1 VTETTVSQTTVAT
14 VATGPVTVDTPQ
26 DRGSGEP
33 GRSLACLLVAPV
45 CVVLAVA
52 AVAVAVTGAGAG
64 LSGLEAVRAALVVA
78 WAIAGT
84 ALGIRRRQDR
94 LGPLVLGGAALG
106 GVGVMAFALARHG
119 VVEAGMADVADA
131 AARIVAALLPA
142 VALHFLL
149 ALPDGRL
156 VERGRRVLVRIGYG
170 TGLITGAYLVAAR
183 PGLPRWPVVLEAALV
198 ALAGAS
204 PSHARYRSAGG
215 VERRRMQW
223 IGWAVAVAA
232 EIMLVL
238 VALGLL
244 ADWPH
249 HFHELAL
256 ASTGLLPL
264 ALVAGT
270 SPRLVAR
277 VDRLLTNTVS
287 IAGLTG
293 LIVAVYVLVVIGLGR
308 VPAGGERSVLLLSMA
323 AAAVAALLYL
333 PARDRLSGVANR
345 LVYGEQTAPDEAL
358 RTFGSRLTRAIPL
371 EELLL
376 QLAESLRK
384 TMKLASAEVWTGTAG
399 RLERSVSLPH
409 RDLAVMELG
418 AKEAPVVAR
427 AGASGGT
434 WLGIWLPELVTGRD
448 IRLVRVAPIAHAG
461 ELLGLIVVERRSE
474 SEAFSE
480 DDDRVLVELA
490 RQVGLALHNVQ
501 LDSALQESVDEL
513 RRTNEELKASRTRIV
528 AAGDDERR
536 RLERNLHDGAQ
547 QHLVALAVKIRLAR
561 DAVED
566 DPADAMTMLDELK
579 GDVREAVTELRALA
593 HGIFPPLL
601 MAGGLPDAL
610 PAVAGRAALPTTL
623 VADGV
628 GRYPQD
634 VETAVYFCCL
644 EALQN
649 AGKHAGEGAT
659 AEVRVWEE
667 AGTLR
672 FEVADNGAGFDLGG
686 APAVGH
692 GFVNMSD
699 RLGAIDGTLSV
710 VSAPGQGSRVIGT
723 IPLEG

>member
-1 VTETTVSQTTVAT
+1 MTRTTVAT
-14 VATGPVTVDTPQ
+14 TETGDVTVDTVPPAV
-26 DRGSGEP
+26 RRTVT
-33 GRSLACLLVAPV
+33 GRSPVCLLVAPA
-45 CVVLAVA
+45 CVALAVG
-52 AVAVAVTGAGAG
+52 AVAVAAAGEG
-64 LSGLEAVRAALVVA
+64 LSGIEAVRAALVVA
-78 WAIAGT
+78 WAVAG
-84 ALGIRRRQDR
+84 AAVGIRRREDR

-106 GVGVMAFALARHG
+106 GLGVMASALARHG
-119 VVEAGMADVADA
+119 ELGAGATDLFDAVA
-131 AARIVAALLPA
+131 RVTVALLPA

-156 VERGRRVLVRIGYG
+156 GVRGRRILVQIGYAAG
-170 TGLITGAYLVAAR
+170 VLTGAYLVAAR
-183 PGLPRWPVVLEAALV
+183 PGLPRWPVVLEAVLV

-204 PSHARYRSAGG
+204 PSHARYLKAGA
-215 VERRRMQW
+215 VERRRLQW

-232 EIMLVL
+232 ELVL
-238 VALGLL
+238 VIVALDLL

-249 HFHELAL
+249 HFRELAL
-256 ASTGLLPL
+256 ASSGLVPL

-277 VDRLLTNTVS
+277 VDRLLTHTVA

-293 LIVAVYVLVVIGLGR
+293 LIVAVYVVVVIGLGR

-345 LVYGEQTAPDEAL
+345 LVYGEQAAPDEAL

-371 EELLL
+371 DELLL

-384 TMKLASAEVWTGTAG
+384 TMRLAAAEVWTGTGG
-399 RLERSVSLPH
+399 RLERTVSLPH
-409 RDLAVMELG
+409 REVTAIEMG

-427 AGASGGT
+427 AGVSGGT
-434 WLGIWLPELVTGRD
+434 WLGVWLPQLVTGRD
-448 IRLVRVAPIAHAG
+448 ASLVRVAPIAHAG
-461 ELLGLIVVERRSE
+461 ELLGLIVVERRAE
-474 SEAFSE
+474 AEAFSD

-501 LDSALQESVDEL
+501 LDSALQESLDEL
-513 RRTNEELKASRTRIV
+513 RLANEELKASRARIV
-528 AAGDDERR
+528 AAGDAERR

-547 QHLVALAVKIRLAR
+547 QHLVALSVKIRLAR

-566 DPADAMTMLDELK
+566 DPADAVVMLDELK
-579 GDVREAVTELRALA
+579 GDIQEAVAELRALA

-610 PAVAGRAALPTTL
+610 PAAAARAALPTTV
-623 VADGV
+623 VAGGV
-628 GRYPQD
+628 GRYSQD

-649 AGKHAGEGAT
+649 AGKHAGDGAS
-659 AEVRVWEE
+659 AEVRVWQEP
-667 AGTLR
+667 GTLR
-672 FEVADNGAGFDLGG
+672 FEVADDGAGFDLGG
-686 APAVGH
+686 APAEGH
-692 GFVNMSD
+692 GFVNMAD

-710 VSAPGQGSRVIGT
+710 VSAPGQGTRVVGT
-723 IPLEG
+723 IPLVD

>member
-1 VTETTVSQTTVAT
+1 EEAAETRPA
-14 VATGPVTVDTPQ
+14 TVDTTPPA
-26 DRGSGEP
+26 GGNGVP
-33 GRSLACLLVAPV
+33 GRSPLCLLVAPV

-52 AVAVAVTGAGAG
+52 AMAVAAAGAG
-64 LSGLEAVRAALVVA
+64 PTGLEMVWAALVVA
-78 WAIAGT
+78 WAGAGT
-84 ALGIRRRQDR
+84 ALGIRRREDR

-106 GVGVMAFALARHG
+106 GVGVLASALTRYG
-119 VVEAGMADVADA
+119 DLGAGAADVVDA

-156 VERGRRVLVRIGYG
+156 GERRRRLLVRIGYG
-170 TGLITGAYLVAAR
+170 CGLITGAYLVAAG
-183 PGLPRWPVVLEAALV
+183 PGLPRWPVILEAALV
-198 ALAGAS
+198 AVTGAS
-204 PSHARYRSAGG
+204 PSYARYRSAGP
-215 VERRRMQW
+215 VERRRLQW

-232 EIMLVL
+232 EIVL
-238 VALGLL
+238 VVVALDLL

-249 HFHELAL
+249 HFGELAL

-264 ALVAGT
+264 ALAAGT
-270 SPRLVAR
+270 SPQLVAR
-277 VDRLLTNTVS
+277 VDRLLTHTVS
-287 IAGLTG
+287 ITGLTG
-293 LIVAVYVLVVIGLGR
+293 LIVAVYVVMVIGLGR
-308 VPAGGERSVLLLSMA
+308 VPAGGERSILLLSMA

-345 LVYGEQTAPDEAL
+345 LVYGEQTAPDDAL

-371 EELLL
+371 DELLL

-384 TMKLASAEVWTGTAG
+384 NMRLASAEVWTGTAG

-409 RDLAVMELG
+409 RDLAVIELG

-427 AGASGGT
+427 AGISGGT
-434 WLGIWLPELVTGRD
+434 WLGVWLPALVAGRD
-448 IRLVRVAPIAHAG
+448 ASLVRAAPIAHAG

-528 AAGDDERR
+528 AAGDAERR

-547 QHLVALAVKIRLAR
+547 QHLVALAVKIRLAH

-566 DPADAMTMLDELK
+566 DPADALTMLDELK
-579 GDVREAVTELRALA
+579 GDIREAVAELRALA

-610 PAVAGRAALPTTL
+610 PAAANRAALPTTL
-623 VADGV
+623 IADGV
-628 GRYPQD
+628 GRYSQD

-686 APAVGH
+686 APAEGH

-710 VSAPGQGSRVIGT
+710 VSAPGQGSRVLGT
-723 IPLEG
+723 IPLAG